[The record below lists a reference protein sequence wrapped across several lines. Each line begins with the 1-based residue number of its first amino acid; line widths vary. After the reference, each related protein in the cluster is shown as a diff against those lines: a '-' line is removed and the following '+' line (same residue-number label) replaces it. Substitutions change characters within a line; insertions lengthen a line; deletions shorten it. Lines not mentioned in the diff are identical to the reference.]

1 MTVAADWA
9 GMPSPLS
16 ERASTGI
23 SGLDEVLSGGFV
35 PARSYMVRGQAGSG
49 KTILS
54 FHFLQAGIDEGETA
68 LFINLEEDLRDL
80 KANAAALGFD
90 TDAVEFL
97 DLSPSAEAF
106 VEDESYE
113 VFEPSEVERE
123 PLTDRIVEGVTE
135 VDPDRVVVDPL
146 TQLRF
151 LLSDDYQF
159 RKQVVGF
166 MRFLKDREATV
177 LFTVQNT
184 ASLPTDDLEFITDG
198 TLRLDAAAYGKT
210 VSVPKFRGSATQSGD
225 HAYRITETGI
235 EVYPELRPGAGR
247 GDDVAFEQVSSGI
260 PEVDALLHGGIERG
274 TVTIVSGPTGVGKTT
289 LSTQFMKEAA
299 GRGERS
305 VIFLF
310 EENRETFLAR
320 SRAVNIPVDE
330 MLEKGTLEVVEV
342 EALERS
348 PQEFAR
354 MVRDEV
360 EGEDADIVM
369 IDGISG
375 YRLTLRGEAETMLQ
389 QMHALGRYLKNAGV
403 TGIFVDETRNVT
415 GEFRATMEN
424 VSYLADNI
432 VFLRHIEV
440 EGELRKAIGVLKKRT
455 SDFERTIREF
465 RITEHGITVGEP
477 MSGLRGIL
485 SGTPEVV
492 DRDRS
497 RRATRDDDDE

>member
-1 MTVAADWA
+1 MTSSL
-9 GMPSPLS
+9 PQ
-16 ERASTGI
+16 RASTGVD
-23 SGLDEVLSGGFV
+23 GLDEVLSGGLV
-35 PARSYMVRGQAGSG
+35 STRSYMVRGQAGSG
-49 KTILS
+49 KTILG
-54 FHFLQAGIDEGETA
+54 FHFLQRGVDEGETA

-80 KANAAALGFD
+80 KANADALGFD
-90 TDAVEFL
+90 TDAIEFL
-97 DLSPSAEAF
+97 DLSPSAAAF
-106 VEDESYE
+106 VDDESYE
-113 VFEPSEVERE
+113 VFAPSEVERE
-123 PLTDRIVEGVTE
+123 PLTDRIAEGVAA

-166 MRFLKDREATV
+166 MRYLKDEGATV
-177 LFTVQNT
+177 LFTVQDT
-184 ASLPTDDLEFITDG
+184 PSLPTDDLEFITDG
-198 TLRLDAAAYGKT
+198 TIRLDAAEYGKT
-210 VSVPKFRGSATQSGD
+210 VRVPKFRGSATQSGD
-225 HAYRITETGI
+225 HAYRITDAGI
-235 EVYPELRPGAGR
+235 EVYPALQPGQREDGIE
-247 GDDVAFEQVSSGI
+247 FEQISSGI
-260 PEVDALLHGGIERG
+260 PEIDKLLHGGIERG

-305 VIFLF
+305 VIYLF

-320 SRAVNIPVDE
+320 SRAVNIPVDQ
-330 MLEKGTLEVVEV
+330 MLEKGTLQVNEV

-369 IDGISG
+369 IDGIAG
-375 YRLTLRGEAETMLQ
+375 YRLTLRGEEEQMLQ
-389 QMHALGRYLKNAGV
+389 QMHALGRYLKNSGV
-403 TGIFVDETRNVT
+403 TGVFIDETRNVT
-415 GEFRATMEN
+415 GEFHATMEN
-424 VSYLADNI
+424 ISYLADNI
-432 VFLRHIEV
+432 VFLRHLEV
-440 EGELRKAIGVLKKRT
+440 DGELRKAIGVLKKRT

-465 RITEHGITVGEP
+465 KITEHGISVGEP

-492 DRDRS
+492 ERNEERETE
-497 RRATRDDDDE
+497 RGDE

>member
-1 MTVAADWA
+1 MSTPLA
-9 GMPSPLS
+9 G
-16 ERASTGI
+16 RASTGI
-23 SGLDEVLSGGFV
+23 PGLDEILSGGLV
-35 PARSYMVRGQAGSG
+35 PERSYMVRGQAGSG

-54 FHFLQAGIDEGETA
+54 FHFLQQGVDEGETA
-68 LFINLEEDLRDL
+68 LFINLEEDVRDL

-90 TDAVEFL
+90 TDAIEFL
-97 DLSPSAEAF
+97 DLSPSADVF
-106 VEDESYE
+106 VEDDSYE
-113 VFEPSEVERE
+113 VFAPEEVERE
-123 PLTDRIVEGVTE
+123 PLTDKIVEGVTA

-166 MRFLKDREATV
+166 MRFLKDRETTV

-198 TLRLDAAAYGKT
+198 TIRLDATEYGKT

-225 HAYRITETGI
+225 HAYRVTDAGI
-235 EVYPELRPGAGR
+235 EVYPALQPGRRDA
-247 GDDVAFEQVSSGI
+247 DVEFEQISSGI
-260 PEVDALLHGGIERG
+260 PEFDELLHGGIERG
-274 TVTIVSGPTGVGKTT
+274 TVTVVSGPTGVGKTT

-299 GRGERS
+299 ERGERS
-305 VIFLF
+305 VIYLF
-310 EENRETFLAR
+310 EENRGTFLTR

-330 MLEKGTLEVVEV
+330 MLEKGTLQVNEV

-354 MVRDEV
+354 MVREEV
-360 EGEDADIVM
+360 EERDADIVM
-369 IDGISG
+369 VDGIAG
-375 YRLTLRGEAETMLQ
+375 YRLTLRGDDGMMLQ
-389 QMHALGRYLKNAGV
+389 QLHALGRYLKNEGV
-403 TGIFVDETRNVT
+403 TGMFVDETRNVT

-424 VSYLADNI
+424 ISYLADNI
-432 VFLRHIEV
+432 VFLRHLEV

-465 RITEHGITVGEP
+465 QITEHGITVGEP
-477 MSGLRGIL
+477 MSRLRGIL

-492 DRDRS
+492 DREPDREPKRKS
-497 RRATRDDDDE
+497 KRGDCDE

>member
-1 MTVAADWA
+1 MT
-9 GMPSPLS
+9 SPTA

-23 SGLDEVLSGGFV
+23 AGLDEILSGGLV
-35 PARSYMVRGQAGSG
+35 PERSYMIRGQAGSG

-54 FHFLQAGIDEGETA
+54 LHFLQQGVDEGETA
-68 LFINLEEDLRDL
+68 LFVNLEEDLRDL

-90 TDAVEFL
+90 TDAIEFL
-97 DLSPSAEAF
+97 DLSPGADAF

-113 VFEPSEVERE
+113 VFEPAEVERE
-123 PLTDRIVEGVTE
+123 PLTDRIVEGVTA

-166 MRFLKDREATV
+166 MRFLKDRGATV

-184 ASLPTDDLEFITDG
+184 ESLPTDDLEFITDG
-198 TLRLDAAAYGKT
+198 TIRLDAASYGKT
-210 VSVPKFRGSATQSGD
+210 VSVPKFRGSATQGGD
-225 HAYRITETGI
+225 HAYRVTDSGI
-235 EVYPELRPGAGR
+235 EVYPALQPGVRNAGDGR
-247 GDDVAFEQVSSGI
+247 FEQISSGI
-260 PEVDALLHGGIERG
+260 PEVDELLHGGIERG
-274 TVTIVSGPTGVGKTT
+274 TVSIVSGPTGVGKTT

-305 VIFLF
+305 VIYLF
-310 EENRETFLAR
+310 EETRGTFLAR
-320 SRAVNIPVDE
+320 SRAVNIPVDQ
-330 MLEKGTLEVVEV
+330 MMEKGTLEVVEV

-360 EGEDADIVM
+360 EGRDADIVM

-375 YRLTLRGEAETMLQ
+375 YRLTLRGGDDQMLQ

-403 TGIFVDETRNVT
+403 TGVFIDETRNVT
-415 GEFRATMEN
+415 GQFRATMEN

-432 VFLRHIEV
+432 VFLRHLEV
-440 EGELRKAIGVLKKRT
+440 DGEIRKAIGVLKKRT

-492 DRDRS
+492 ERGSERDADRRG
-497 RRATRDDDDE
+497 E

>member
-1 MTVAADWA
+1 MT
-9 GMPSPLS
+9 SPTA
-16 ERASTGI
+16 ERASTGVA
-23 SGLDEVLSGGFV
+23 GLDEVLSGGLI

-54 FHFLQAGIDEGETA
+54 FHFLQQGVDEGETA
-68 LFINLEEDLRDL
+68 LFVNLEEDLRDL

-90 TDAVEFL
+90 TDAIEFL
-97 DLSPSAEAF
+97 DLSPNAEAF

-113 VFEPSEVERE
+113 VFEPAEVERE

-166 MRFLKDREATV
+166 MRFLKDQGATV

-184 ASLPTDDLEFITDG
+184 ESLPTDDLEFITDG
-198 TLRLDAAAYGKT
+198 TIRLDAAEYGKT
-210 VSVPKFRGSATQSGD
+210 ISVPKFRGSATQSGD
-225 HAYRITETGI
+225 HAYRVTDSGI
-235 EVYPELRPGAGR
+235 EVYPALQPGQR
-247 GDDVAFEQVSSGI
+247 DRDLEFEQISSGI
-260 PEVDALLHGGIERG
+260 PEVDQLLHGGIERG

-305 VIFLF
+305 VIYLF
-310 EENRETFLAR
+310 EENRETFLTR

-330 MLEKGTLEVVEV
+330 MLERGTLQVNEV

-360 EGEDADIVM
+360 EERGADIVM
-369 IDGISG
+369 VDGISG
-375 YRLTLRGEAETMLQ
+375 YRLTLRGGDDQMLQ

-415 GEFRATMEN
+415 GEFHATMEN
-424 VSYLADNI
+424 ISYLADNI
-432 VFLRHIEV
+432 VFLRHLEV
-440 EGELRKAIGVLKKRT
+440 DGEIRKAIGVLKKRT

-465 RITEHGITVGEP
+465 KITEHGITVGEP

-485 SGTPEVV
+485 SGAPEIV
-492 DRDRS
+492 DRE
-497 RRATRDDDDE
+497 RRGAERDDRDE

>member
-1 MTVAADWA
+1 MST
-9 GMPSPLS
+9 PLPG
-16 ERASTGI
+16 RMSTGVA
-23 SGLDEVLSGGFV
+23 GLDEILSGGLV
-35 PARSYMVRGQAGSG
+35 PKRSYMVRGQAGSG

-54 FHFLQAGIDEGETA
+54 FHFLQQGVDEGETA
-68 LFINLEEDLRDL
+68 LFINLEEDARDL

-90 TDAVEFL
+90 TDAIEFL
-97 DLSPSAEAF
+97 DLSPSADVF

-123 PLTDRIVEGVTE
+123 SLTEQIVEGVTAA
-135 VDPDRVVVDPL
+135 DPDRVVVDPL

-166 MRFLKDREATV
+166 MRFLKGLETTV

-184 ASLPTDDLEFITDG
+184 ESLPTDDLEFITDG
-198 TLRLDAAAYGKT
+198 TIQLDAAEYGKT
-210 VSVPKFRGSATQSGD
+210 IGVPKFRGSATQSGD
-225 HAYRITETGI
+225 HAYRVTDSGI
-235 EVYPELRPGAGR
+235 EVYPALQPGQR
-247 GDDVAFEQVSSGI
+247 DDDAEFEQISSGI
-260 PEVDALLHGGIERG
+260 PEFDELLHGGIERG
-274 TVTIVSGPTGVGKTT
+274 TVTVVSGPTGVGKTT

-305 VIFLF
+305 VIYLF
-310 EENRETFLAR
+310 EENKETFLTR

-330 MLEKGTLEVVEV
+330 MLERGTLQVNEV

-354 MVRDEV
+354 MVREEV
-360 EGEDADIVM
+360 EERDADIVM
-369 IDGISG
+369 VDGISG
-375 YRLTLRGEAETMLQ
+375 YRLTLRGDEGMMLQ
-389 QMHALGRYLKNAGV
+389 QMHALGRYLKNEGV
-403 TGIFVDETRNVT
+403 TGLFVDETRNVT
-415 GEFRATMEN
+415 GEFQATMEN
-424 VSYLADNI
+424 ISYLADNI
-432 VFLRHIEV
+432 VFLRHLEV

-477 MSGLRGIL
+477 MSQLRGIL

-492 DRDRS
+492 DREPDREPK
-497 RRATRDDDDE
+497 R